1 MVGFLCLPRLAAEME
16 AQDRDLAGTPVVV
29 HRQGRILSLTAE
41 AEGELITPGMK
52 LTQARALCPTVEAFP
67 FVEGRYEALWHRA
80 LRACIAHVS
89 MVEPA
94 GLGEAFLDLAGPVTP
109 AVALR
114 EIAEDVRQATECSV
128 EMGAGPSKLIAKI
141 VSRKAPGEAISA
153 DGAARFLKPLAVKWL
168 WPLDDRVLEHL
179 QALGL
184 SRVGDLQR
192 VPHLRLAEHFGV
204 EARRIA
210 QLARGID
217 DSPVQPL
224 YPPRSISVREFFP
237 GGLVDAETVFLSLRR
252 LADTLAE
259 TLRDRQEVCQ
269 RVRLRVEL
277 AEGGERSRTHPLRA
291 PIGREEDLFSTFRW
305 LWSRLEPAAPVELL
319 EIEVGDLQR
328 TIHIQL
334 DLFGGRPLR
343 AKTKERLSEALEQ
356 ARQCCGPGSA
366 VLGTQIEIPRRERML
381 AALAH
386 GVP

>member
-16 AQDRDLAGTPVVV
+16 ARDRDLVGTAVVV
-29 HRQGRILSLTAE
+29 HRQSRILSLTAE

-52 LTQARALCPTVEAFP
+52 LTQARALCPTVEAFS

-80 LRACIAHVS
+80 LRACAAHVS
-89 MVEPA
+89 VIEPT
-94 GLGEAFLDLAGPVTP
+94 GLGEAFLDLAGPAAPETV
-109 AVALR
+109 LR

-128 EMGAGPSKLIAKI
+128 EAGAGSSKLVAKI
-141 VSRKAPGEAISA
+141 VSRKAPGRAITTK
-153 DGAARFLKPLAVKWL
+153 GAMGFLRPLAVKWL
-168 WPLDDRVLEHL
+168 WPLYERVLEHL

-184 SRVGDLQR
+184 SRIGELQR
-192 VPHLRLAEHFGV
+192 VPHLRLAEHFGA

-210 QLARGID
+210 QLAKGID

-237 GGLVDAETVFLSLRR
+237 GGLPDAETVTHSLRR
-252 LADTLAE
+252 MADALAE
-259 TLRDRQEVCQ
+259 TLRDRQELCQ

-291 PIGREEDLFSTFRW
+291 PIGREEDLLSTFRW
-305 LWSRLEPAAPVELL
+305 LWSRLELTVPVESL
-319 EIEVGDLQR
+319 ELEVGDLQR
-328 TIHIQL
+328 TTHVQL

-343 AKTKERLSEALEQ
+343 AKTKERLFEALEL
-356 ARQCCGPGSA
+356 ARQCCGAGSA